1 MHFQISYENIEII
14 LIVWCCVRSRG
25 LLNDY
30 PHVKWN
36 IGTGLWS
43 QIEVKGNLH
52 REIKCGERR
61 PAKMAAGK
69 WFCLFLVSSIFDS
82 TFGNPAGCS
91 EKAGNYDSVRP
102 VRCTKSG
109 TLSNTFS
116 TFSWQRL
123 EVTEYQTGVSAGDFS
138 GFSSASTASF
148 DSSYP
153 HSLTIVC
160 KPGIT
165 SFTVAANAFSQFPN
179 VQVLEFLNCPITSI
193 PANAFPG
200 HYLDHLIFTGGK
212 IGSIDANAFS
222 GLNISKL
229 SIPGAVG
236 GITINSELTS
246 GLPEK
251 VFDSLQSMEY
261 LAIDE
266 AKVSTITVGMV
277 GNLTNLRYLNLRNN
291 LITNITDG
299 IFTNMKSLSYLDFE
313 GNKFTCTCTDLWF
326 LKYTAENHIHLLG
339 GPLCETPASHNSKLF
354 FNSLYNED
362 FKEYVDWRTRIY
374 HIFVCFSQEGD
385 RVRRRSLRCGRC
397 MWWYSWYVN
406 FQIGVQ

>member
-1 MHFQISYENIEII
+1 
-14 LIVWCCVRSRG
+14 
-25 LLNDY
+25 
-30 PHVKWN
+30 
-36 IGTGLWS
+36 
-43 QIEVKGNLH
+43 
-52 REIKCGERR
+52 
-61 PAKMAAGK
+61 MAAGK

-138 GFSSASTASF
+138 GFSSASTTSF

-339 GPLCETPASHNSKLF
+339 GPLCETPASHNTKRVTVYDDEVCAVDDVCGGTAGLAMGGSCMP
-354 FNSLYNED
+354 LYQLASYLLLLIILILSCVALGCICKTR
-362 FKEYVDWRTRIY
+362 KELTR
-374 HIFVCFSQEGD
+374 VQRRMKNKRASSWNRVQEAMKQ
-385 RVRRRSLRCGRC
+385 RSGAKQKPPVGKNG
-397 MWWYSWYVN
+397 WV
-406 FQIGVQ
+406 